1 MYQEFSK
8 GIFAHAYS
16 VIAYDEL
23 ADYGYDTFSAYAGIN
38 KTGQTSNSKASTTFK
53 VYLDYKLAYT
63 SSLHPKD
70 SDMEKIELD
79 IKGVNNITLI
89 ADDMGSNGNDHAV
102 WADAKL
108 SYLSSLKPQIF
119 VSNIELPSSY
129 QLTSANLL
137 ALAKAYSVSGED
149 ISSHLTCSYQ
159 KQNES
164 TYLVTYFINYD
175 NRITEKTVNL
185 TIKNEARWQN
195 QLNAE
200 EVREPFANYVYY
212 GFWQLRLEVRK
223 AYMLSLS
230 SLLKA
235 DLANFNQTK
244 VTVNLQEND
253 IYIYPSDA
261 SILKRYISYDEAR
274 VYFIYNWRN
283 GDNHGVS
290 YTTKNGFIDTIS
302 FELYNGQGGYYYNQN
317 LDNVYA
323 TAEAE
328 IGSWF
333 AGLALDMTDAT
344 WGVSLVGQKYFDD
357 TGRYSNGTY
366 SPMPTLHY
374 EAYNLNLAKYP
385 LASIANSEVTVLLAE
400 EINPADLVKINSNVK
415 DLITITEITCDTN
428 FQTGGTYQRELDVT
442 LSNGNKLSK
451 TITFYVMTTK
461 SKLTE
466 NLITI
471 PANSETK
478 WQNGSLWDGT
488 SEVAQEGFLMK
499 AISNRLAYLEIN
511 VTDYRAF
518 SVNFSI
524 DKSIRD
530 NVDWDWQAKATVIF
544 YADDKEVARFT
555 NIGWKTAYQTV
566 FINNLD
572 AVSTLKIEVLG
583 SSGQDRLAFGLPTL
597 YK

>member
-1 MYQEFSK
+1 MSYQN
-8 GIFAHAYS
+8 I
-16 VIAYDEL
+16 
-23 ADYGYDTFSAYAGIN
+23 GIN
-38 KTGQTSNSKASTTFK
+38 RYKEIDAELLNDQ
-53 VYLDYKLAYT
+53 YYDY
-63 SSLHPKD
+63 
-70 SDMEKIELD
+70 
-79 IKGVNNITLI
+79 
-89 ADDMGSNGNDHAV
+89 
-102 WADAKL
+102 
-108 SYLSSLKPQIF
+108 
-119 VSNIELPSSY
+119 
-129 QLTSANLL
+129 
-137 ALAKAYSVSGED
+137 
-149 ISSHLTCSYQ
+149 
-159 KQNES
+159 
-164 TYLVTYFINYD
+164 
-175 NRITEKTVNL
+175 
-185 TIKNEARWQN
+185 
-195 QLNAE
+195 
-200 EVREPFANYVYY
+200 
-212 GFWQLRLEVRK
+212 
-223 AYMLSLS
+223 
-230 SLLKA
+230 
-235 DLANFNQTK
+235 
-244 VTVNLQEND
+244 
-253 IYIYPSDA
+253 
-261 SILKRYISYDEAR
+261 
-274 VYFIYNWRN
+274 
-283 GDNHGVS
+283 
-290 YTTKNGFIDTIS
+290 
-302 FELYNGQGGYYYNQN
+302 ELYNGQGGYYYNQN

-499 AISNRLAYLEIN
+499 AISNRLAYL
-511 VTDYRAF
+511 AF

-524 DKSIRD
+524 DKSIID